1 MAEQQDPPH
10 LQTVTSTFLLEGLRQ
25 PGNDTVWAQFDQRYR
40 PMIVSYAR
48 RLGLGEDDAQDA
60 AQQTLIAFN
69 TSYQDGKYE
78 REKGRLRT
86 WLFGIARNQILNAR
100 RRRQKREV
108 QVVDASGETQ
118 FFNRVEDEGEMA
130 ELWEQEWREA
140 VLRQCLEEIRREFD
154 AKTLEA
160 FELFAWKGKSAQE
173 VGEKLDMSAN
183 AVFLVKHRVMKRI
196 KALVPKMEEVF

>member
-1 MAEQQDPPH
+1 
-10 LQTVTSTFLLEGLRQ
+10 
-25 PGNDTVWAQFDQRYR
+25 
-40 PMIVSYAR
+40 
-48 RLGLGEDDAQDA
+48 
-60 AQQTLIAFN
+60 
-69 TSYQDGKYE
+69 
-78 REKGRLRT
+78 
-86 WLFGIARNQILNAR
+86 
-100 RRRQKREV
+100 V